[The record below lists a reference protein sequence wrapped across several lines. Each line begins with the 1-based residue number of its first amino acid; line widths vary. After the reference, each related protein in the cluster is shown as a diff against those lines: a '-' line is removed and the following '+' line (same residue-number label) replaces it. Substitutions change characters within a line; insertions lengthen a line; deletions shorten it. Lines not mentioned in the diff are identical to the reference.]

1 MTSDRPR
8 TVGELKSSGYEPRTV
23 KDELRQNLITK
34 LKAGEDI
41 FPGIIGFD
49 DTVVPMIV
57 NGILAHHDF
66 ILLGLRGQAKSR
78 ILRQLVDLLDPEIPI
93 LEGSEINDDPLKPI
107 SKYARVVLEEQGD
120 DASVAWVSRDN
131 RFVNRT
137 GAARRN
143 GRNARPRR

>member
-1 MTSDRPR
+1 MTSNRPG

-23 KDELRQNLITK
+23 KDELRKNLIIK
-34 LKAGEDI
+34 LKSGEEI
-41 FPGIIGFD
+41 FPGIVGFD

-93 LEGSEINDDPLKPI
+93 LEGS
-107 SKYARVVLEEQGD
+107 
-120 DASVAWVSRDN
+120 
-131 RFVNRT
+131 
-137 GAARRN
+137 
-143 GRNARPRR
+143 